1 MERLK
6 DEELFEIEGG
16 DWIDGGVGLLYA
28 AIVCLAFV

>member
-16 DWIDGGVGLLYA
+16 DWIDGGCGILYGI
-28 AIVCLAFV
+28 IVCLML